1 MNQLT
6 EMFILFLGNWFKAA
20 YFSILHIKEN
30 SFAGLQCQCDDKVK
44 DKLF

>member
-6 EMFILFLGNWFKAA
+6 EMFILFLRNWFKAA

-30 SFAGLQCQCDDKVK
+30 SFAGLQCWCDDKDK
-44 DKLF
+44 DKSF